1 MEQGVS
7 PDNIII
13 LDFVKYGGKYDTN
26 IIDSRIVKKH
36 ILREFD
42 EFKTKQAVCQM
53 YVVH

>member
-1 MEQGVS
+1 MSWLLSYVYRNYLLEQGVS

-36 ILREFD
+36 I
-42 EFKTKQAVCQM
+42 
-53 YVVH
+53 